1 MNLDAFLFFF
11 NFLYFIYIYYNMYK
25 QKYLKYKYKY
35 LDLIKQIGGNNINIM
50 FACTSLL
57 PDSTLSVNFDTINK
71 QINSLIEP
79 INPLSKKIAYF
90 VYKKPFS
97 VGSTVNQDIGET
109 KEKMEK
115 NGYSINPTRD
125 INLVDYIKQNK
136 SIKYKII
143 LLTQCSAI
151 LYSII
156 GEDKMN
162 NESYDNIIINSL
174 ELYNSIEVD
183 GFLIEYGYNS
193 DSSVKL
199 DNFENT
205 SSQTSLT
212 RDLPW
217 SLFTYKILN
226 KLFINISPGIYKKNN
241 NLPSGITNIFENI
254 KYEHMCKMQKI
265 IKTKTINQDS
275 DQKYLKNILIDL
287 SENLYNEQTYNK
299 LIVSYF
305 MFRNI
310 ISFHDKT
317 NCVLS
322 AKNKELIEKINT
334 NIDIIINE
342 NNNLQEKYTRLYTE
356 YEKIKDSK

>member
-1 MNLDAFLFFF
+1 
-11 NFLYFIYIYYNMYK
+11 MYK

-57 PDSTLSVNFDTINK
+57 ADSTLSLNFDTINK

-97 VGSTVNQDIGET
+97 VGPTVNQDIRET

-115 NGYSINPTRD
+115 NGYSINPTID

-183 GFLIEYGYNS
+183 GFLIEYGYNRGM
-193 DSSVKL
+193 SVKL
-199 DNFENT
+199 DSFENNASHT
-205 SSQTSLT
+205 SIT

-226 KLFINISPGIYKKNN
+226 ILFINISPGIYKKNN
-241 NLPSGITNIFENI
+241 NLPSDITNLFENI
-254 KYEHMCKMQKI
+254 KYEHICKMQKI
-265 IKTKTINQDS
+265 IKTINLDG
-275 DQKYLKNILIDL
+275 DEKYLKKILIDL

-299 LIVSYF
+299 LFVNNV

-310 ISFHDKT
+310 ILFHDKT
-317 NCVLS
+317 NCIIS
-322 AKNKELIEKINT
+322 AKNKELIENIKKNIN
-334 NIDIIINE
+334 IIIKD
-342 NNNLQEKYTRLYTE
+342 NNNLQEKYARLYTE
-356 YEKIKDSK
+356 YKKIKDSK